1 MRPSGHLFSASL
13 IPAAQF
19 GDKCVQFCAA
29 GIMGIIASVRC
40 FRKKGAAL
48 KLTRTHPFSTLLSF
62 ALATT
67 ICVSAQAQTTKVDVA
82 GGKDHPL
89 IKRFAG
95 SWLTGM
101 RIDEFAGIEFPS
113 NGKEE
118 GRKLVEPVKLE
129 AKVTRLYY
137 VAPRGK
143 TPLEVHRN
151 YEQALAAAGF
161 VEKYK
166 CELDACAK
174 VFFALPFNVTDA
186 KWASGYIETPS
197 GSGYSLY
204 SGVSVEDGRL
214 TYGTINKAGVL
225 LHVMVYT
232 SAAANKTTE
241 LASTYLQIAEPKA
254 MQTGQVT
261 VDTTAMKSGLDA
273 DGKIAL
279 YGIYFDTGKA
289 ALKPESKAQLDEMG
303 KLLTAQA
310 NLKVIIVGHTDNQ
323 GTLEA
328 NVALSQSR
336 AEAVAQA
343 LTQTYKIA
351 TNRMLAKGV
360 ANFSPIASN
369 AAESG
374 RAKNRRVELVAQ

>member
-1 MRPSGHLFSASL
+1 MAFACVISL
-13 IPAAQF
+13 
-19 GDKCVQFCAA
+19 
-29 GIMGIIASVRC
+29 
-40 FRKKGAAL
+40 
-48 KLTRTHPFSTLLSF
+48 
-62 ALATT
+62 
-67 ICVSAQAQTTKVDVA
+67 SAQAQTTKIDVS

-95 SWLTGM
+95 SWLTGT
-101 RIDEFAGIEFPS
+101 RVDEFAAIEFPT

-118 GRKLVEPVKLE
+118 GRKLVDPVKLE
-129 AKVTRLYY
+129 GKVTRLYY
-137 VAPRGK
+137 LAPRGK

-166 CELDACAK
+166 CELNACAT
-174 VFFALPFNVTDA
+174 VFFALPFNVNEA

-204 SGVSVEDGRL
+204 SGVDVEDGRL
-214 TYGTINKAGVL
+214 TYGTINKAGAL

-241 LASTYLQIAEPKA
+241 LTSTYLQIAEAKA

-261 VDTTAMKSGLDA
+261 VDTAAMKSGLDA
-273 DGKIAL
+273 EGKIAL

-289 ALKPESKAQLDEMG
+289 SVKPESKAQLDEMG

-310 NLKVIIVGHTDNQ
+310 SLKVIIVGHTDNQ
-323 GTLEA
+323 GALEA
-328 NVALSQSR
+328 NVALSQAR

-351 TNRMLAKGV
+351 ASRMLAKGV

-369 AAESG
+369 VAEPG